1 MKCKRSNNGELVGC
15 LSPPPGLERAVFAGS
30 NLYWFRLTNLGD
42 VNNAFPDATWISSDF
57 SFSPDGTTLAFWG
70 CKDNR
75 ERCAVFLEDT
85 QSKDVSVLVTL
96 KNGASYFKWSPD
108 GNYLSFIVNN
118 PSSPTTPEFTVVN
131 VPGGEIVSQDSI
143 RNKNLLDGA
152 NPMNPYQ
159 GVSPDMAGA
168 GLGQCIQVQD

>member
-1 MKCKRSNNGELVGC
+1 
-15 LSPPPGLERAVFAGS
+15 LERAVFAGS